1 MHLNHAHLSDAGRL
15 TKNGASAVDLVNKMC
30 ARALAASH
38 EAKEQVTRENPAAQF
53 ILAELDIISFKSDLV
68 TLEVPIFCLTTQADR
83 GLWKWQS
90 ADGKKIVEVAPGFY
104 GRATQRDK
112 DVLIYCVSHLIQR
125 KNAGLSIN
133 KTVRFTAS
141 NLLKLMKRGARG
153 ENFEHLKEALDR
165 LKGTQIKTSEFL
177 NDKWKL
183 SKGFGLIEEWQILEK
198 SGEDL
203 RVQPITVT
211 LSDWIF
217 NQVVDNKVL
226 TIHPD
231 YFLLRKPLERRLYE
245 IARKHVGR
253 QGAWK
258 IRIDGLKEKCGSSQS
273 RINEFIGGLRK
284 ISVDDRIPEYRFVI
298 KDGYVQFYSRD
309 SNQVVRT
316 LRRNVDNSK
325 K

>member
-1 MHLNHAHLSDAGRL
+1 MHRVNHPHLSDAGL
-15 TKNGASAVDLVNKMC
+15 FTKNNGCAVALVNKMC
-30 ARALAASH
+30 ARALAASQD
-38 EAKEQVTRENPAAQF
+38 KTDENPAAQF

-68 TLEVPIFCLTTQADR
+68 TLEVPIFCLTTQAEK

-133 KTVRFTAS
+133 KTVRFTANNFLRS
-141 NLLKLMKRGARG
+141 MRRGTRG

-165 LKGTQIKTSEFL
+165 LKGTQIKTSELL

-198 SGEDL
+198 SVMDL

-217 NQVVDNKVL
+217 NQVLDNKVL
-226 TIHPD
+226 TIHPG

-253 QGAWK
+253 QGTWK

-273 RINEFIGGLRK
+273 RLNEFISGLKK
-284 ISVDDRIPEYRFVI
+284 ISDDDKIPDYRFLI
-298 KDGYVQFYSRD
+298 KDGHAHFYSKD
-309 SNQVVRT
+309 SSRVVKS
-316 LRRNVDNSK
+316 LVKKKDVDNLGK
-325 K
+325 